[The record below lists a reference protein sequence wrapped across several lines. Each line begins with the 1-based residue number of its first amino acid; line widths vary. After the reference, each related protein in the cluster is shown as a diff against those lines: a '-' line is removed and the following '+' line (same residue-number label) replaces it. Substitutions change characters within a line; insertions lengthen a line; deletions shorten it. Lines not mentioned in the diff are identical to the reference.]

1 VAFIGVVSLVGL
13 YRMDAFKTIE
23 NNTPEFCETFNM
35 DGSAEDIEIDYERGY
50 AYLSFQDR
58 AALISGEN
66 VQGRIVKINLN
77 KSPYVITS
85 ALTEQPEH
93 LRPHG
98 ISLYIDDN
106 GRRHLAVINHPKNR
120 GTEPE
125 NIDLFFRRK

>member
-58 AALISGEN
+58 AALTSKTTLLNSVKRSIWMVALKIS
-66 VQGRIVKINLN
+66 K
-77 KSPYVITS
+77 
-85 ALTEQPEH
+85 
-93 LRPHG
+93 
-98 ISLYIDDN
+98 
-106 GRRHLAVINHPKNR
+106 
-120 GTEPE
+120 
-125 NIDLFFRRK
+125 

>member
-1 VAFIGVVSLVGL
+1 MGSEMCIRDSVGVVSLIGL

-66 VQGRIVKINLN
+66 VQGRTVKIN
-77 KSPYVITS
+77 
-85 ALTEQPEH
+85 
-93 LRPHG
+93 
-98 ISLYIDDN
+98 
-106 GRRHLAVINHPKNR
+106 
-120 GTEPE
+120 
-125 NIDLFFRRK
+125 